1 MEGKSKTKKS
11 NDWGIVV
18 IGLGLFFTISILAYQ
33 LYHWFKNGE
42 WLPLPFYKALQSLGV
57 SFDGLLDIQWQGAQ
71 KLIFWV
77 LEQPLAGVIGVTSLM
92 VGWLMTMRD

>member
-1 MEGKSKTKKS
+1 MKAKSKTKKLS
-11 NDWGIVV
+11 DFGFII
-18 IGLGLFFTISILAYQ
+18 IGLGLLATISILGYQ
-33 LYHWFKNGE
+33 LYHWKKNGE

-71 KLIFWV
+71 KLLFWI
-77 LEQPLAGVIGVTSLM
+77 LEQPLAGVIGVTSLV